1 MADNSS
7 AEEGAAPN
15 LTSATKSLDESTLS
29 EELSRHYSYTNT
41 VGTVLDL
48 AHARATSYNLVLDPF
63 CVLLA
68 FFELG
73 LSPKGRASGSTPGVL
88 APAVVVAHEG
98 FALLWRAYAPRPK
111 IDTGLV
117 EVRGLLDRAYYFAAG
132 YPRPQLAD
140 THLLVAMLECFA
152 NPQARREWPSRAE
165 NIFDYSLLIQHLAE
179 YLKNAGYWSG
189 FEEVLSNIYWLPTP
203 SQGPHGDSRSSS
215 DQPRAAQTDEA
226 PETVAVSPRRGASLN
241 VEREADD
248 TQVGLDVDK
257 YAGSLATLLKSAGNG
272 EFALAIYGRWGR
284 GKTFLVNRIKR
295 TLGNYAIVHYSA
307 WQFPST
313 PEAWVHLYE
322 SVARAALERPW
333 WHALPTIFRTGLR
346 RHGAGGLAGL
356 FVGLSLAVVSVG
368 SWLQFGGW
376 LIRLALPVLGV
387 VGLVWLAS
395 WLFKVRSTGERL
407 ASDYLTASRHA
418 EKLGLQATI
427 GADLKSLLQGWVK
440 ESENDKP
447 KKGWPWSK
455 IADACG
461 LLVPL
466 AAFFGVST
474 WQLARFA
481 PGWQAPVAMAVCGL
495 FVLVA
500 AVWLRWG
507 GTRPQRMLLVVDDLD
522 RCESKHMLAVVESIK
537 LQLQD
542 PEIAQRVQMLV
553 LVEEDILKRAIIEKY
568 APKGASTAEAERI
581 VCEVGEKLFTAHLRL
596 PPLAPA
602 EAVELL
608 ELFADKRRKDE
619 AVQSEAAPPVQ
630 SRVAPS
636 VEPESMSPVFAGLET
651 GAVTGA
657 VPRIVSRPRIMF
669 ELVARIINEPFG
681 SQSPTGRRE
690 RNSADRLRKPAVALE
705 PEEID
710 SLRSA
715 LELLSELRD
724 MPGPRAIRALL
735 FRYQLARLLL
745 DALEVKFD
753 STELA
758 TELVK
763 QCLSRGDTVVE
774 SIAACTRKDNA
785 LRWIVSQVC

>member
-1 MADNSS
+1 MLRMKALKSS
-7 AEEGAAPN
+7 TAWG
-15 LTSATKSLDESTLS
+15 
-29 EELSRHYSYTNT
+29 ELAQRYGYNNT
-41 VGTVLDL
+41 VATLLDQAL
-48 AHARATSYNLVLDPF
+48 DRVERNGGSAIDPF

-68 FFELG
+68 LFELSTWIEDRTT
-73 LSPKGRASGSTPGVL
+73 LSPLRAVAL
-88 APAVVVAHEG
+88 ATRVKRED
-98 FALLWRAYAPRPK
+98 FAFLWRGYAPWMHETT
-111 IDTGLV
+111 DSGV
-117 EVRGLLDRAYYFAAG
+117 AEVRRLLDRAQSLATGSMA
-132 YPRPQLAD
+132 PQLAS
-140 THLLVAMLECFA
+140 THLLVALLEHFA
-152 NPQARREWPSRAE
+152 SPEARREWLWSAE
-165 NIFDYSLLIQHLAE
+165 RIFDYEVLIRHLSEHLE
-179 YLKNAGYWSG
+179 YAADWKG
-189 FEEVLSNIYWLPTP
+189 FEDALSGIGWTPTP
-203 SQGPHGDSRSSS
+203 SQGSPGGSPSLSAR
-215 DQPRAAQTDEA
+215 PTTAQASNA
-226 PETVAVSPRRGASLN
+226 PETSAISPRRGASLN
-241 VEREADD
+241 VEREAND

-257 YAGSLATLLKSAGNG
+257 YADSLATLLKSAGMG

-295 TLGNYAIVHYSA
+295 TLGDYAIVHYSA

-322 SVARAALERPW
+322 SFARAALERPW

-346 RHGAGGLAGL
+346 RRGAGGLAGL

-427 GADLKSLLQGWVK
+427 GADLKSLLQGWVRDGEK
-440 ESENDKP
+440 DKA
-447 KKGWPWSK
+447 KNGWPWSK

-495 FVLVA
+495 IVLVA
-500 AVWLRWG
+500 AAYLRWG
-507 GTRPQRMLLVVDDLD
+507 GARPQRMLLVVDDLD

-553 LVEEDILKRAIIEKY
+553 LVEEDILKRAILEKY
-568 APKGASTAEAERI
+568 APNGASTAEAERI

-608 ELFADKRRKDE
+608 ELFAGLRQQDAAKSE
-619 AVQSEAAPPVQ
+619 SAALGGAGVAVVGTDAAPRVTVPQDTPAASFRPDPLARLDPQSAIEKAEQRTANQPV
-630 SRVAPS
+630 PLG
-636 VEPESMSPVFAGLET
+636 PVL
-651 GAVTGA
+651 
-657 VPRIVSRPRIMF
+657 M
-669 ELVARIINEPFG
+669 
-681 SQSPTGRRE
+681 
-690 RNSADRLRKPAVALE
+690 

-710 SLRSA
+710 DLRKALEALGNQSA
-715 LELLSELRD
+715 LRD
-724 MPGPRAIRALL
+724 TVGPRAIRALL

-745 DALEVKFD
+745 DALGIDYEGAD
-753 STELA
+753 LA
-758 TELVK
+758 TELAE
-763 QCLSRGDTVVE
+763 QCLRGGAAVAAP
-774 SIAACTRKDNA
+774 IAAHTRKSDA
-785 LRWIVSQVC
+785 LRWVVSQVC